1 MESVNPD
8 EMTIAEMC
16 DDYLNGTV
24 RPLDNSPPIEINGR
38 ILHAIM
44 GMVDEAGEMNGLAKG
59 VIYYKKKLD
68 MVNLLEEMGDM
79 LWYWFL
85 GVDEIAKVMKSSPK
99 RVVQAIYDMNRAK
112 LYHRYLCKGEYNEEG
127 ATVRDFEFERKVLES
142 AMVGKFKAEK
152 KRSSDGKKKKTQNSD
167 T

>member
-1 MESVNPD
+1 MKSINPD
-8 EMTIAEMC
+8 EMSITKLC

-59 VIYYKKKLD
+59 VIFYKKGLD
-68 MVNLLEEMGDM
+68 YVNLLEELGDM

-85 GVDEIAKVMKSSPK
+85 AVDEIAKVMKSSPQ
-99 RVVQAIYDMNRAK
+99 RVFQAIYDMNRAK
-112 LYHRYLCKGEYNEEG
+112 LYHRYLCKGKYNKKG
-127 ATVRDFEFERKVLES
+127 ATKRDLNFERKVLEE
-142 AMVGKFKAEK
+142 AMGGKFI
-152 KRSSDGKKKKTQNSD
+152 DGKETKKKTD
-167 T
+167 EVAKTDGD